1 MRNSVTIH
9 PTIVNYVCPDNQIIE
24 ECVDILSD
32 DIVHDAHAFQ
42 YFFKVIHQHL
52 TTTQKLDVEEY
63 VIVSDG
69 CAGQYKCK
77 TAFMDASNS
86 IEDFGVVIE
95 RAYYGSRHG
104 KN

>member
-1 MRNSVTIH
+1 MVTADFAENFTCFNQNEIQGAHCMRNSVTIH

-69 CAGQYKCK
+69 CAGQY
-77 TAFMDASNS
+77 
-86 IEDFGVVIE
+86 
-95 RAYYGSRHG
+95 
-104 KN
+104 